1 MKPTL
6 TDIINQV
13 VKETNQKREA
23 AGVSEGTED
32 ISEGHKIVM
41 TITFDLVSEGSSII
55 SAGHVRIEHYKH
67 DVKFREDVTLNYKD
81 YETARTAAHNLLFVW
96 KNTAGAV
103 NNVQIIETLP
113 DRME

>member
-23 AGVSEGTED
+23 TAAGTED

-67 DVKFREDVTLNYKD
+67 DVKCREDVTLNYKD
-81 YETARTAAHNLLFVW
+81 YETARTAAHNLMYVW

-103 NNVQIIETLP
+103 KDVQIIETLP

>member
-13 VKETNQKREA
+13 VKETIKKNEA
-23 AGVSEGTED
+23 VATGTED

-67 DVKFREDVTLNYKD
+67 DVKCREDVVLNYKD
-81 YETARTAAHNLLFVW
+81 YDTAKTAAHNLMYVW
-96 KNTAGAV
+96 QNTAGAV
-103 NNVQIIETLP
+103 KDVQIIETFP